1 MMISSLK
8 KKGGVMKKFI
18 FLAAL
23 MISVTTLTGCVNRAS
38 AKVDQ
43 DTDLR
48 ALKNM
53 HVVKIPDETAG
64 ISTLIADDLRR
75 RGYNVTEGTDKP
87 KDVNA
92 IVTYADRWMWDITMY
107 LLELTISIREPKTD
121 FPVATGNSM
130 HGSLTRMSPKE
141 MVDEIMGNIFKEVK

>member
-1 MMISSLK
+1 
-8 KKGGVMKKFI
+8 MKRFI

-23 MISVTTLTGCVNRAS
+23 IFSVTTLTGCVNRAS

-43 DTDLR
+43 NTDLR
-48 ALKNM
+48 ALKTM

-75 RGYNVTEGTDKP
+75 RGYKVTEGTDKP
-87 KDVNA
+87 EEVNA

-107 LLELTISIREPKTD
+107 LLELTVTIREPKTD
-121 FPVATGNSM
+121 FPVASGNSM